1 MCCVCALPPPPAAP
15 GLLDDAYA
23 LSIVRQLNIT
33 VFLDLTTALG
43 ARGAAEYSPWSV
55 ALGWLQ
61 RMQVGAWGG
70 GGGVWSRGE
79 GGAAR
84 VGLWVLCMHLGV
96 TNFGG
101 GAVGLHH
108 APALTPVV

>member
-1 MCCVCALPPPPAAP
+1 L
-15 GLLDDAYA
+15 GD
-23 LSIVRQLNIT
+23 
-33 VFLDLTTALG
+33 VFLEG
-43 ARGAAEYSPWSV
+43 KGRGPVCGCTGVMCGWGGGGCGWWPWAGCS
-55 ALGWLQ
+55 AC
-61 RMQVGAWGG
+61 RWGPGEG

-101 GAVGLHH
+101 GGLWACTMLRH
-108 APALTPVV
+108 